1 MENNN
6 KENKNLTA
14 LPIWMPNACPKF
26 NDNMQANAPFI
37 VTREMTR
44 TDLGLSII
52 GTRYPRVVAR
62 YVSFPTQRG
71 ITRVRKDGTTTQAQI
86 AEEGRRAYL
95 DGRALAIENGREAAK
110 RGITVKEYIEDILG
124 RVYDEEYDEPRPV
137 AKVPGLNAYL
147 ELRGCMDDLKGK
159 DVDWAS
165 VLHQLDLMAEWAQN
179 IWIHRDRKYRASRL
193 EDLQPLDEWEEEYD
207 PAVSPMLYPK
217 RGIGLTEVD
226 YSRRPELLH
235 VKTSRD
241 TGITKERIAE
251 IKAARQHM
259 ADMNAM
265 GFKE

>member
-1 MENNN
+1 MC
-6 KENKNLTA
+6 
-14 LPIWMPNACPKF
+14 IR
-26 NDNMQANAPFI
+26 D
-37 VTREMTR
+37 
-44 TDLGLSII
+44 S
-52 GTRYPRVVAR
+52 
-62 YVSFPTQRG
+62 
-71 ITRVRKDGTTTQAQI
+71 
-86 AEEGRRAYL
+86 
-95 DGRALAIENGREAAK
+95 
-110 RGITVKEYIEDILG
+110 
-124 RVYDEEYDEPRPV
+124 VYDEEYDEPRPV

-159 DVDWAS
+159 EVDWSS

-207 PAVSPMLYPK
+207 PSVSPMLYPK

-235 VKTSRD
+235 VKTSRE

-251 IKAARQHM
+251 IKAERQHR